1 MGTSKKQNV
10 PDNDTTTETESQD
23 EVNNHFKDI
32 PKDFLV
38 DLTDIIDEL
47 KITDFQS
54 ALDFDVDELTE
65 KLVRKGRKNELV
77 IQLLRQWRKALLE
90 AIEQQRRIEEEISRK
105 KRSRRPI
112 WRCAVCGRASNP
124 GCPVAPY
131 IYGYQDIDTGEVFST
146 LTS

>member
-1 MGTSKKQNV
+1 MATSKKQNV
-10 PDNDTTTETESQD
+10 PDNDTTAETESQD
-23 EVNNHFKDI
+23 EVKNHFKDI

-47 KITDFQS
+47 KITDSQS

-90 AIEQQRRIEEEISRK
+90 AIEQQRRIEEEIARK

-112 WRCAVCGRASNP
+112 WISFDRNG
-124 GCPVAPY
+124 G
-131 IYGYQDIDTGEVFST
+131 
-146 LTS
+146 